1 VDEASD
7 SQSKH
12 ALWRQSFT
20 SFTFFF
26 YGLELL
32 ATFVAFGLGTCTH
45 FGYMFDTILLAV
57 VTCAQSY
64 GFGTECRLLG
74 VYRIWR
80 VARLVTYL
88 VDQERAAHAETQQLL
103 QEKEEELLASKATV
117 LRLETEVKSE
127 QEARRAVESTL
138 RQYKDEVDL
147 LHEALHE
154 AAKDVAIAGMEA
166 ELEEDEE
173 EGDDEQGDEQQEAG
187 TQREAHET
195 QQQQQQQE
203 GPANDEQKSTSTTR
217 SSTKSNNK
225 KHTPRRG
232 PQTVIIHE
240 DGSFEKH

>member
-1 VDEASD
+1 MCV
-7 SQSKH
+7 
-12 ALWRQSFT
+12 LWQSFT

-32 ATFVAFGLGTCTH
+32 ATFAAFGLGTCTH
-45 FGYMFDTILLAV
+45 LGYMFDTILLVV

-88 VDQERAAHAETQQLL
+88 VDQEKAAHAETQQLL
-103 QEKEEELLASKATV
+103 QEKEAELLASKATAV
-117 LRLETEVKSE
+117 RLEAEVKSE

-147 LHEALHE
+147 LHEALQE

-166 ELEEDEE
+166 ELEEEE
-173 EGDDEQGDEQQEAG
+173 EEEEEHEEGEEVEKEAEANDTKLQQ
-187 TQREAHET
+187 TQED
-195 QQQQQQQE
+195 
-203 GPANDEQKSTSTTR
+203 DEQKSTSTAP
-217 SSTKSNNK
+217 SSTNPK
-225 KHTPRRG
+225 KNTPRRG